1 MKFIVLISS
10 YGESWFTYFF
20 PFQWLA
26 FITDYDHIFTYR
38 QIKANKQTTNKYI
51 DKRMARRATEK
62 PISME
67 KTFKEPLPSHHIAS

>member
-38 QIKANKQTTNKYI
+38 QIISKQTDNKQTHRQENG
-51 DKRMARRATEK
+51 
-62 PISME
+62 
-67 KTFKEPLPSHHIAS
+67 PSSNRETYMDGENF